1 MGSSSWT
8 FMVPVGEL
16 LLMEAVAR
24 EFRIDRVTLVHRDKL
39 PRVRKRL
46 GLGATISEVKKTI
59 PGWDFFDA
67 GLAYAVMKQR
77 GEPEEVQHQCLAVI
91 REELS
96 ILALSQLGYSRRRQ
110 MSPIALAGE
119 NTHPYITFLAYND
132 RDRTRFG
139 KMFMMTTPSNQVVLD
154 GRWKAFQDGVFFTK
168 LLRILQGKTKVEDSW
183 RCELRRAA
191 VLIGESVGANDL
203 LKSFVWNWVAL
214 EMLLTRQQDKV
225 RETLPKRAEA
235 LLGWATY
242 WEPDDYEGRIRDVYM
257 KRNGLLHR
265 GRREAISPEDLAF
278 TDHLLVNLL
287 ANLVSYPKLFRSKDD
302 VIKFSAR
309 VEAER
314 TLGITSKV
322 RPKGLRFIR
331 SFRPEF

>member
-1 MGSSSWT
+1 MGSNSWT

-24 EFRIDRVTLVHRDKL
+24 EFRIDRVTLVHRDRL

-46 GLGATISEVKKTI
+46 GLGATISQVKKTI
-59 PGWDFFDA
+59 PDWDFFDS
-67 GLAYAVMKQR
+67 GLGFAVMKQS
-77 GEPEEVQHQCLAVI
+77 GEPEKVTKQCLSVI

-119 NTHPYITFLAYND
+119 NTRPYISFLAYND

-139 KMFMMTTPSNQVVLD
+139 KMFMTTTPSNQVVLD
-154 GRWKAFQDGVFFTK
+154 EGWKDFQDNVFFTR
-168 LLRILQGKTKVEDSW
+168 LLSILRGKTKVAESW

-214 EMLLTRQQDKV
+214 EMLLTYHAREAQDI
-225 RETLPKRAEA
+225 LPKRAEA

-242 WEPDDYEGRIRDVYM
+242 WEPDDYEGRIRGVYK
-257 KRNGLLHR
+257 KRNDLLHR
-265 GRREAISPEDLAF
+265 GKRDAISPKDLAF

-287 ANLVSYPKLFRSKDD
+287 ANLVSHPKLFRSKAD
-302 VIKFSAR
+302 VIKFSER

-314 TLGITSKV
+314 TLGIAPKV
-322 RPKGLRFIR
+322 RPKGFKFLR
-331 SFRPEF
+331 SFQPEF

>member
-1 MGSSSWT
+1 
-8 FMVPVGEL
+8 MVPVGEL

-24 EFRIDRVTLVHRDKL
+24 EFRIDRVTFMHRDKL

-46 GLGATISEVKKTI
+46 GLGATISDIKKTI

-67 GLAYAVMKQR
+67 GLAFAVMKRR
-77 GEPEEVQHQCLAVI
+77 GEPEEVKKQCLAVI

-119 NTHPYITFLAYND
+119 NTRPYITFLAYND

-139 KMFMMTTPSNQVVLD
+139 KMFIRTSPSNQVVLD
-154 GRWKAFQDGVFFTK
+154 GRWKEFQDDVFFMK
-168 LLRILQGKTKVEDSW
+168 LLSILQGKTKVEDSW
-183 RCELRRAA
+183 CYELRRAA

-214 EMLLTRQQDKV
+214 EMLLTYHA
-225 RETLPKRAEA
+225 REALNMLPKRAEA

-242 WEPDDYEGRIRDVYM
+242 WEPDDYEGRIRDVYK
-257 KRNGLLHR
+257 KRNDLLHR
-265 GRREAISPEDLAF
+265 GKREAISPEDLAF

-287 ANLVSYPKLFRSKDD
+287 TNLVSYPKLFRSKDD
-302 VIKFSAR
+302 VIKFSER

-314 TLGITSKV
+314 TLGITSTV

-331 SFRPEF
+331 SFKPEF

>member
-1 MGSSSWT
+1 MGSGSWT
-8 FMVPVGEL
+8 FMVPVDGL

-24 EFRIDRVTLVHRDKL
+24 EFRVDRVTLVHRDKL

-59 PGWDFFDA
+59 PGWDFFDVS
-67 GLAYAVMKQR
+67 LAYAVMKQR
-77 GEPEEVQHQCLAVI
+77 GEPEEVQRQCLAVI

-110 MSPIALAGE
+110 MRPIALVGE
-119 NTHPYITFLAYND
+119 NTHPYVTFLAYND
-132 RDRTRFG
+132 RNGTRFG
-139 KMFMMTTPSNQVVLD
+139 KMFMMTTPINQVVLD
-154 GRWKAFQDGVFFTK
+154 GGWKEFQDGVFFTQ
-168 LLRILQGKTKVEDSW
+168 LLGILRGKTKVEESW

-191 VLIGESVGANDL
+191 VLIGESVGTKDL

-214 EMLLTRQQDKV
+214 EMLLTHHA
-225 RETLPKRAEA
+225 REALNMLPRRAEA

-242 WEPDDYEGRIRDVYM
+242 WEPDDYEGRIRDVYR
-257 KRNGLLHR
+257 KRNRLLHQ

-287 ANLVSYPKLFRSKDD
+287 ANLVSYPKLFRSKAD
-302 VIKFSAR
+302 VIKFSER

-314 TLGITSKV
+314 TLGLTSKV
-322 RPKGLRFIR
+322 RPKGFRFIR
-331 SFRPEF
+331 SFHPEF